1 MLCCLLCVSRICT
14 HLDHGTPPLSLPS
27 CTCAHTCTHMLL
39 TLQGFHTIHLK
50 GEDVKNLRETV
61 VELIEPTS
69 KGQGAPLKFLAT
81 LALSL
86 NIQARAKN
94 AKNVNQLVVQ
104 VSWALQWKS
113 STLITSGTSSPIGD
127 MHELSPL
134 CRQMMIHT

>member
-1 MLCCLLCVSRICT
+1 MLVAYALI
-14 HLDHGTPPLSLPS
+14 LDHGTPPLSLPS
-27 CTCAHTCTHMLL
+27 CTHMCTHMRAHMHAHTLL

-104 VSWALQWKS
+104 VSWALQ
-113 STLITSGTSSPIGD
+113 
-127 MHELSPL
+127 
-134 CRQMMIHT
+134 